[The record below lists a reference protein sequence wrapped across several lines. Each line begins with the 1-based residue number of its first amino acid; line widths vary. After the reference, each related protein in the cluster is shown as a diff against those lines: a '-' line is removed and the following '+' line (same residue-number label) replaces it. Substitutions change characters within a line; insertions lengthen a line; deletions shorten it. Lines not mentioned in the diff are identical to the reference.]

1 MASRVPCKCAGRFPL
16 QRPEKALTL
25 LAMKHFTEL
34 LPEPLPPEPLVVLNR
49 WMAQSWQQR
58 LQPNP
63 NAMVLATSDPDGRPS
78 ARVVLCK
85 EIVEQPGYLVFFTN
99 YLSLKGRQLTGNP
112 RAAAVIHW
120 DALHRQVRVEGPVVV
135 APAADSDAYFASR
148 PWQSRV
154 GAWASEQSA
163 PVASREALQ
172 KAVASTAARFDVPDP
187 GHATD
192 EAHPEFVIPRPP
204 HWGGYRLWADS
215 VELWVEGE
223 GRIHDR
229 ARWTR
234 ELTPQADG
242 FFGVG
247 PWNVTRLQP

>member
-1 MASRVPCKCAGRFPL
+1 
-16 QRPEKALTL
+16 
-25 LAMKHFTEL
+25 
-34 LPEPLPPEPLVVLNR
+34 
-49 WMAQSWQQR
+49 
-58 LQPNP
+58 
-63 NAMVLATSDPDGRPS
+63 
-78 ARVVLCK
+78 
-85 EIVEQPGYLVFFTN
+85 VFFTN
-99 YLSLKGRQLTGNP
+99 YLSRKGHQLAENP

-120 DALHRQVRVEGPVVV
+120 DALHRQVRIEGPVVQ

-163 PVASREALQ
+163 PVGSREALK
-172 KAVASTAARFDVPDP
+172 KAVAATAERFGVPDP
-187 GHATD
+187 SQAVS
-192 EAHPEFVIPRPP
+192 EAHDELVIPRPP

-247 PWNVTRLQP
+247 RWSATRLQP

>member
-1 MASRVPCKCAGRFPL
+1 
-16 QRPEKALTL
+16 
-25 LAMKHFTEL
+25 
-34 LPEPLPPEPLVVLNR
+34 
-49 WMAQSWQQR
+49 
-58 LQPNP
+58 
-63 NAMVLATSDPDGRPS
+63 
-78 ARVVLCK
+78 
-85 EIVEQPGYLVFFTN
+85 
-99 YLSLKGRQLTGNP
+99 
-112 RAAAVIHW
+112 
-120 DALHRQVRVEGPVVV
+120 LHRQVRVEGPVVV

-163 PVASREALQ
+163 PVASREALE

-192 EAHPEFVIPRPP
+192 EAHPEFVIPRPA